1 MGKKYD
7 FEYIVIGS
15 GPAGSAAALSLSKA
29 KKSVALVEG
38 RFFGGS
44 NTNTRDIPY
53 DVALDFSHTYKK
65 ILSLPEFKNQDFT
78 FSLPTA
84 VSHQLKT
91 VLSCNGNDKKPFEDA
106 GITCISGYA
115 NFLDANT
122 IAVNDQK
129 YTARNFILAT
139 GAKPKIFEISGT
151 ESVNYLTPETALKA
165 HRLPKVVVVVGGGSA
180 GCEIAT
186 YYAEL
191 GVKVIILEMS
201 SRLLPHEDK
210 EVSET
215 ITNHFTRELGIMVL
229 PSSKVV
235 ALSQDNYSKHV
246 IFVNSR
252 NEKMIRT
259 DCVVLATGSQPVLD
273 YGLENAGVK
282 YKNTGITTD
291 KYFETSAKNIY
302 AIGDVLG
309 KDSST
314 EIADYEGNI
323 LASNLINKTKN
334 PANYHGF
341 VRFINTTPAI
351 ATIGFNEDDLTRRD
365 RKYKSAL
372 IPFSEIPASKIYD
385 TPSGFV
391 KLLSDKTNRIIGA
404 TIVAPNANLMA
415 AEISLVIR
423 HNLSALELASTP
435 HDINSYSY
443 AIKLAAKK
451 LISKKN

>member
-15 GPAGSAAALSLSKA
+15 GPAGSAAALSLAQA
-29 KKSVALVEG
+29 KKRVALVEG

-44 NTNTRDIPY
+44 NLNTRDVPY
-53 DVALDFSHTYKK
+53 AVALDFSHTYQK
-65 ILSLPEFKNQDFT
+65 LLTLPEFKNQDFT

-91 VLSCNGNDKKPFEDA
+91 VLSCSGNDKKPFESKN
-106 GITCISGYA
+106 ITCIHGYA
-115 NFLDANT
+115 NFIDANT
-122 IAVNDQK
+122 IAVGDQK
-129 YTARNFILAT
+129 YTAQNFILAT
-139 GAKPKIFEISGT
+139 GAKPKISEIFGT
-151 ESVNYLTPETALKA
+151 ELVNYLTPDTALKT
-165 HRLPKVVVVVGGGSA
+165 HRLPKVVVIAGGGSA

-201 SRLLPHEDK
+201 SRLLPREDK
-210 EVSET
+210 EVSELV
-215 ITNHFTRELGIMVL
+215 TNYFTRELGIMVL

-235 ALSQDNYSKHV
+235 ALGKDDYSKHV
-246 IFVNSR
+246 IFVNGRS
-252 NEKMIRT
+252 EKMIRT
-259 DCVVLATGSQPVLD
+259 DCIILATGSQVSLD

-282 YKNTGITTD
+282 FKNSGITTD

-302 AIGDVLG
+302 AIGDALG

-314 EIADYEGNI
+314 EIADYEGNL

-341 VRFINTTPAI
+341 IRFTNTTPAI
-351 ATIGFNEDDLTRRD
+351 ATVGFNEDDLTRRD
-365 RKYKSAL
+365 RKYKVAL
-372 IPFSEIPASKIYD
+372 IPFSEIPAGQIYD
-385 TPSGFV
+385 FSQGFV
-391 KLLSDKTNRIIGA
+391 KLLADKTNHIIGA
-404 TIVAPNANLMA
+404 TIVSPHADLFA
-415 AEISLVIR
+415 AEISLAVR

-435 HDINSYSY
+435 HSINSYNY

-451 LISKKN
+451 LLAKKN